1 MKYILLALVFAAS
14 CSDKPKQPA
23 KETRT
28 VVVYPFSVDQN
39 EFRTG
44 LAFKITIDSIAPDS
58 ANPTKN
64 VRKDFTFYRVAV
76 NVVQQDS
83 LGHLKK
89 DSAGRQMI
97 DIKWIDMAEKAILT
111 DYNKDW
117 QDYLPKVAD
126 TTKARMP

>member
-1 MKYILLALVFAAS
+1 MKYLFLIFVLAA
-14 CSDKPKQPA
+14 CSSKPKAPP

-28 VVVYPFSVDQN
+28 IVAYPFSVDQN

-44 LAFKITIDSIAPDS
+44 IAFKVTIDSIGLDS
-58 ANPTKN
+58 AGK
-64 VRKDFTFYRVAV
+64 VSRRDFTFYRVAV

-89 DSAGRQMI
+89 DSSGRQMI
-97 DIKWIDMAEKAILT
+97 DIKWVDMAEKAILT

-117 QDYLPKVAD
+117 KEYLPDSTRRAVK
-126 TTKARMP
+126 